1 MKIISIPIIFLIN
14 TLITQCIAWWFEYSA
29 AFGPSIQGV
38 YWPWKWISWYYSYSH
53 LYPQIFY
60 PAATIC
66 MFSSCSVIAL
76 FFGLK
81 KGSHLVH
88 DLHGSA
94 KWASK
99 QDIVRSGLIPKSEH
113 SDGVYVGGWCD
124 GKKQY
129 YLRHNGPEHILAF
142 APTRSGKGIGLV
154 IPTLLSWEQSCVVL
168 DIKGENWALTSGWR
182 KKHVNNLVLKFD
194 PSASDESSVKFNPL
208 EEIRLGTDHE
218 VSDVQNIVTM
228 IVDPDGKGLNDHWAK
243 TGHALLVG
251 SVLHSLYTEKEKGRT
266 ATLRSVSTK
275 LSDPDT
281 PIDELFEEMLNTKHR
296 DGKVH
301 PVVAESAR
309 DMLNKAENE
318 RSGVHSTAMSFL
330 TLYRDPIV
338 AKNTAKSEFKI
349 RDLMNHEKP
358 ISLYIVVRPSDKDR
372 LKPLIRLLINQIVRI
387 LTEKMEFKDG
397 SSIKHY
403 KHRLLLMIDEFPSL
417 GKLEIF
423 EESLAFIAG
432 YGLKAYLITQ
442 DLAQL
447 YKHYGKD
454 ESIVS
459 NCHIRIAYAPNKIET
474 AELLSKMAGQTT
486 VVKKSVTTSGTAK
499 LWSTKSKSESLQE
512 VQRPLLTPDE
522 CMTLKG
528 PQKDHEDKITK
539 PGDMLIFS
547 AGFPAILGTQILYF
561 LDPIFSSRA
570 KIKAPNQSD
579 DLKSLSKPKK
589 SSGERKFE
597 LT

>member
-1 MKIISIPIIFLIN
+1 M
-14 TLITQCIAWWFEYSA
+14 
-29 AFGPSIQGV
+29 
-38 YWPWKWISWYYSYSH
+38 
-53 LYPQIFY
+53 
-60 PAATIC
+60 
-66 MFSSCSVIAL
+66 
-76 FFGLK
+76 
-81 KGSHLVH
+81 
-88 DLHGSA
+88 
-94 KWASK
+94 
-99 QDIVRSGLIPKSEH
+99 
-113 SDGVYVGGWCD
+113 
-124 GKKQY
+124 
-129 YLRHNGPEHILAF
+129 
-142 APTRSGKGIGLV
+142 
-154 IPTLLSWEQSCVVL
+154 
-168 DIKGENWALTSGWR
+168 
-182 KKHVNNLVLKFD
+182 
-194 PSASDESSVKFNPL
+194 
-208 EEIRLGTDHE
+208 
-218 VSDVQNIVTM
+218 
-228 IVDPDGKGLNDHWAK
+228 
-243 TGHALLVG
+243 
-251 SVLHSLYTEKEKGRT
+251 
-266 ATLRSVSTK
+266 
-275 LSDPDT
+275 
-281 PIDELFEEMLNTKHR
+281 
-296 DGKVH
+296 
-301 PVVAESAR
+301 VAESAR

-338 AKNTAKSEFKI
+338 AKNTEKSEFKI
-349 RDLMNHEKP
+349 RDLMKHEKP

-387 LTEKMEFKDG
+387 LTEKMEFKNG
-397 SSIKHY
+397 SSVKHY

-528 PQKDHEDKITK
+528 PQKDSEDKITK
-539 PGDMLIFS
+539 PGDMLIVS

-561 LDPIFSSRA
+561 LDPVFSSRA
-570 KIKAPNQSD
+570 KTKAPDKSD
-579 DLKSLSKPKK
+579 DLKSVSKSQKLSGTVGGFK
-589 SSGERKFE
+589 
-597 LT
+597 LV